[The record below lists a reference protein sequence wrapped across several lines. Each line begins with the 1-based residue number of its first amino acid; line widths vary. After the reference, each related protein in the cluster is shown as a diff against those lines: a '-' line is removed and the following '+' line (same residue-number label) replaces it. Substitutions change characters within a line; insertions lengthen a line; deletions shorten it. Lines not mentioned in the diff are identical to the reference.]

1 MPLPKVNT
9 PTYELVL
16 PSSGRKIKYRPFL
29 VREEKILIMAL
40 ESEDVKQI
48 TSAVV
53 EILNGC
59 ILTKGTKIEKM
70 STFDI
75 EYLFLNVRSKS
86 VGETIDVN
94 IICPDDNKTSVE
106 MNIDLDTIK
115 IKKDRTHKDTI
126 KIDDSLSMK
135 MRYPSMDQFIESN
148 FDSSTQGDDIK
159 TTLDMIVSCIDTIYT
174 EEESWSG
181 TDSTKKELQEFI
193 EQLNSKQ
200 FKLIENFFTTMPKL
214 THKVKVKNPNTG
226 VESEVVL
233 EGLAAFSTKYGSYE
247 SRVIL

>member
-48 TSAVV
+48 TNAVI
-53 EILNGC
+53 EILNNC
-59 ILTKGTKIEKM
+59 VLTRGTKIERM

-94 IICPDDNKTSVE
+94 ITCPDDNKTSVQ
-106 MNIDLDTIK
+106 MTIDLDTIK
-115 IKKDRTHKDTI
+115 IKKDKTHKDTI
-126 KIDDSLSMK
+126 KLDDSLSMK
-135 MRYPSMDQFIESN
+135 MKYPSMDQFIESN
-148 FDSSTQGDDIK
+148 FDTSTQGDDIK
-159 TTLDMIVSCIDTIYT
+159 TTLNMIISCIDTIYT

-181 TDSTKKELQEFI
+181 TDSSKKELEEFI
-193 EQLNSKQ
+193 ESLNSKQ
-200 FKLIENFFTTMPKL
+200 FKSIENFFTTMPKV

-226 VESEVVL
+226 VESEVTL
-233 EGLAAFSTKYGSYE
+233 EGLAAFFN
-247 SRVIL
+247 

>member
-40 ESEDVKQI
+40 ETEDVKQI
-48 TSAVV
+48 TNAVV
-53 EILNGC
+53 EILNNC
-59 ILTKGTKIEKM
+59 ILTRGTKIEKM

-94 IICPDDNKTSVE
+94 IICPDDNKTSVQ
-106 MNIDLDTIK
+106 MTIDLDHIK
-115 IKKDRTHKDTI
+115 IKKDKTHKDTI
-126 KIDDSLSMK
+126 KIDDALSMK
-135 MRYPSMDQFIESN
+135 MKYPSMDQFIETN
-148 FDSSTQGDDIK
+148 FDSNTQGDDIK

-174 EEESWSG
+174 EDESWSG
-181 TDSTKKELQEFI
+181 ADSTKKELTDFV

-200 FKLIENFFTTMPKL
+200 FKAIETFFTTMPKL
-214 THKVKVKNPNTG
+214 SHKVKVKNPNTG
-226 VESEVVL
+226 VESEVLL
-233 EGLAAFSTKYGSYE
+233 EGLAAFFN
-247 SRVIL
+247 

>member
-70 STFDI
+70 STIDI

-94 IICPDDNKTSVE
+94 IICPDDNKTSVQ

-148 FDSSTQGDDIK
+148 FDTSTQGDDIK
-159 TTLDMIVSCIDTIYT
+159 TTLDMIVSCIDTIYS
-174 EEESWSG
+174 EEESWIG
-181 TDSTKKELQEFI
+181 ADSSKKELQEFI

-200 FKLIENFFTTMPKL
+200 FKAIENFFTTMPKL
-214 THKVKVKNPNTG
+214 SHKVKVKNPNTG
-226 VESEVVL
+226 VESEVLL
-233 EGLAAFSTKYGSYE
+233 EGLAAFFN
-247 SRVIL
+247 